1 MATCEEKVLAV
12 AKAKFRQKVNKLK
25 GLMEEKETELIAA
38 AVEQVEKTWSEFNDL
53 LSEKIAAGN
62 EELEGDA
69 VKFEREKDKIT
80 SEARKMIKPNE
91 ATGKKKADKRRNQK
105 ANGVK
110 WSDISNQE
118 PSLKPGKGSQRIL
131 IVNSQ
136 EVSIFRVDMFPF
148 LSAPPRIVLL
158 GTTGAG
164 KSSLGN
170 CLLGKDFFEV
180 SDEPR
185 SCTEKTTMQ
194 KGRLCGDGP
203 QFELIDT
210 PGHPSLAK
218 AY

>member
-1 MATCEEKVLAV
+1 
-12 AKAKFRQKVNKLK
+12 
-25 GLMEEKETELIAA
+25 MEEKETELIPA

-105 ANGVK
+105 ANRVK

-118 PSLKPGKGSQRIL
+118 PFLKPGKGSQRIL
-131 IVNSQ
+131 IVNS
-136 EVSIFRVDMFPF
+136 ELIFDMFSF
-148 LSAPPRIVLL
+148 VSAPPRIVLL

-218 AY
+218 SY

>member
-25 GLMEEKETELIAA
+25 GLMEEKETELIPA

-91 ATGKKKADKRRNQK
+91 ATGKKKVDKRRNQK

-136 EVSIFRVDMFPF
+136 EFSELICF
-148 LSAPPRIVLL
+148 LSFQPHH
-158 GTTGAG
+158 G
-164 KSSLGN
+164 SF
-170 CLLGKDFFEV
+170 C
-180 SDEPR
+180 
-185 SCTEKTTMQ
+185 
-194 KGRLCGDGP
+194 
-203 QFELIDT
+203 
-210 PGHPSLAK
+210 
-218 AY
+218 